1 MAANLSKTFIRII
14 ESNIKFNPNNA
25 KYRFRN
31 LTKQY
36 EINCQK
42 ENTLILVLI
51 LHMFARQSLL
61 TFDVYENIVK
71 VFLGS
76 IKTSLGNCAEKTI
89 EEEKRKEF
97 HSKNRKMY
105 MKFAEIVQEIFQK
118 STRNLTK
125 GEVFDLK

>member
-36 EINCQK
+36 EINSQK
-42 ENTLILVLI
+42 ESTFILVLI

-76 IKTSLGNCAEKTI
+76 IKTSSGNCA
-89 EEEKRKEF
+89 
-97 HSKNRKMY
+97 
-105 MKFAEIVQEIFQK
+105 
-118 STRNLTK
+118 
-125 GEVFDLK
+125 